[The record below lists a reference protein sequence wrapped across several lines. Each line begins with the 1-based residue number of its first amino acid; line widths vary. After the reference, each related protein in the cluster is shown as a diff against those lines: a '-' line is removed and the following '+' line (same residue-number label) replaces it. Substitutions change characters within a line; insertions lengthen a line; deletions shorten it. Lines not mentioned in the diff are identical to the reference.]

1 MDGKAYAKE
10 YGGSFE
16 ALLRFGERYRADA
29 AVRARVAAGD
39 FSDLGL
45 EFPDGVEVRVV
56 EQSAEAYY
64 FPLPPQP
71 DTALSDEA
79 LEAVAGGNRRDYC
92 FDTQSTNPCQACAC
106 VT

>member
-1 MDGKAYAKE
+1 MDGKEYAKE

-39 FSDLGL
+39 FSDLDL
-45 EFPDGVEVRVV
+45 ELPEGVEVRVV
-56 EQSAEAYY
+56 EQSADAYY

-71 DTALSDEA
+71 HTVLSDEA
-79 LEAVAGGNRRDYC
+79 LEAVAGGRAYC